1 VRTLALFDFEYTLE
15 MYKPA
20 ASRRWGYYA
29 LPILHGDQLV
39 GKLDAAADRKASVLR
54 IHAIHE
60 DVPFTTA
67 MTAAVRAE
75 MADLAS
81 WLGLETADPA

>member
-60 DVPFTTA
+60 DVPFTRA
-67 MTAAVRAE
+67 MAAAVRAE
-75 MADLAS
+75 IDELAS
-81 WLGLETADPA
+81 WLGLEVAATA